1 MKNKNI
7 QMKKSFLC
15 LSIFCLATAI
25 VVAQTRL
32 KEDITCRKA
41 MKLIQKHNRDT
52 NFVILDVRTPEEFK
66 NGHIEKAI
74 IIDFKSADFQDRI
87 SLLNKNKKYLVY
99 CRGGGRSSKSIGVM
113 KNLKFNK
120 LYNLYEGYE
129 TWKKDGYKTVTD

>member
-1 MKNKNI
+1 MLTGFTVVQARFKENI
-7 QMKKSFLC
+7 S
-15 LSIFCLATAI
+15 
-25 VVAQTRL
+25 
-32 KEDITCRKA
+32 CRKA
-41 MKLIQKHNRDT
+41 AKLIQKHIQDT

-99 CRGGGRSSKSIGVM
+99 CRGGGRSSKSIGIM